1 MRAIRVHEFGEP
13 EVLLLEEQPR
23 PEPVEDEVLVRVQAA
38 GVNPFET
45 YVRSGMYAALPAL
58 PYTPG
63 VDAGGVLV
71 ESGERV
77 YVSGSLSGTYAE
89 FALCRRDQVH
99 PLPDSLSYAQGA
111 ALGVP
116 YETAHRA
123 LLQRA
128 RPAAG
133 ESLLVHGASG
143 AVGLALVQFALAAGL
158 RVVGTAGSEAGRELV
173 RSQGAVTAFD
183 HRDPGHLAAAVEAV
197 GGEGFDIIIELSAHV
212 NLGDD
217 LTALAR
223 RGRVVV
229 VGSRGTVD
237 GEPTRPDDGR
247 RHGARHDDL
256 PRLARRGGGD
266 ARGHRRRAA
275 RRVAAPG
282 GGPRVPARGG
292 VAGAPARRRATCP
305 RQGRAGALSGAGRR
319 RFDAPQARRST
330 RASQA
335 CRPPPS
341 RLVAIS
347 AAAIDVT
354 RNGGRSKMPW
364 SSAWVTRRGPPSS
377 VSSSLKQ
384 STK

>member
-1 MRAIRVHEFGEP
+1 M
-13 EVLLLEEQPR
+13 
-23 PEPVEDEVLVRVQAA
+23 LVRVQAA

-99 PLPDSLSYAQGA
+99 PLPDSLSYAQAA

-158 RVVGTAGSEAGRELV
+158 RIIGTAGSEAGRELV
-173 RSQGAVTAFD
+173 RSQGAVTALD

-229 VGSRGTVD
+229 VGSRGTVTVNPRDLMTVD
-237 GEPTRPDDGR
+237 GTVLGMMTYHASPAEAAETHAAIAAGLRDGSLHPVVGR
-247 RHGARHDDL
+247 EFPLAEA
-256 PRLARRGGGD
+256 PRA
-266 ARGHRRRAA
+266 HQHVVERRALGK
-275 RRVAAPG
+275 VVL
-282 GGPRVPARGG
+282 VP
-292 VAGAPARRRATCP
+292 
-305 RQGRAGALSGAGRR
+305 
-319 RFDAPQARRST
+319 
-330 RASQA
+330 
-335 CRPPPS
+335 
-341 RLVAIS
+341 
-347 AAAIDVT
+347 
-354 RNGGRSKMPW
+354 
-364 SSAWVTRRGPPSS
+364 
-377 VSSSLKQ
+377 
-384 STK
+384 